1 MASVIPREVKK
12 EKVDLWIA
20 ETWRACLLTNAF
32 TYVSG
37 THVLYSDLTNE
48 VPNGNG
54 YTTGG
59 ALVVRSPWG
68 VDSGYT
74 GTDAKIDAADTSWSG
89 ATFATVRFAVVYE
102 TTGKKIRAI
111 YEFDGDKSV
120 TSGTFTIQWN
130 AGGLI
135 KIS

>member
-1 MASVIPREVKK
+1 MASVIPKEVKK
-12 EKVDLWIA
+12 ETVDLWLL
-20 ETWRACLLTNAF
+20 ETWKVCLLTHDF
-32 TYVSG
+32 TYVTT
-37 THVLYSDLTNE
+37 THVFYEDLTFE

-54 YTTGG
+54 YVTGG
-59 ALVVRSPWG
+59 ATVSRSPWD